1 MKKSEGYGRV
11 LRHLREERALRQE
24 DLARRIGVS
33 PSQVPKWEREHQ
45 GIRLESL
52 MMVLD
57 ALEVPLERF
66 GGLFDRLRRG
76 EPLEADEGAGE
87 AEGAGTPD
95 HELEPAARRALIVLW
110 EDGVE
115 SRTRSDLP
123 PGVQAELDIAMREVG
138 RALDHLRP
146 PEDDELDED
155 RGQTGTNGDPGEG

>member
-1 MKKSEGYGRV
+1 
-11 LRHLREERALRQE
+11 LRQE
-24 DLARRIGVS
+24 DLAGRIGVS

-52 MMVLD
+52 MLVLD

-76 EPLEADEGAGE
+76 EPLEAVEGANE
-87 AEGAGTPD
+87 AEGAPD

-110 EDGVE
+110 EEGVE
-115 SRTRSDLP
+115 GRTGSDVP

-138 RALDHLRP
+138 RALDQLRQ
-146 PEDDELDED
+146 PEEDELDEG
-155 RGQTGTNGDPGEG
+155 REPTGTNGEPGEG